1 MAMSVARLRK
11 DEIQRLE
18 KEIDS
23 LRHPTVELH
32 ESETSAALKNL
43 LEERERMPALLVF
56 SSGTAFNGIVEE
68 LKNFTTRVAHV
79 LPVSDDEGSTGEIVS
94 VLVFLHLG
102 IFVEPNFGG
111 KELGI
116 LIDWVRV
123 CIAGGPAVRDICSKC
138 LRLFDQSTIEAFT
151 VRNLAGHR
159 LPLDPLQAKSEWL
172 KLNGYM

>member
-56 SSGTAFNGIVEE
+56 SSGTAFNGVVEE

-94 VLVFLHLG
+94 VL
-102 IFVEPNFGG
+102 
-111 KELGI
+111 
-116 LIDWVRV
+116 
-123 CIAGGPAVRDICSKC
+123 GGPAVRDICSKC

-172 KLNGYM
+172 VPHS

>member
-1 MAMSVARLRK
+1 MSVARLRK

-43 LEERERMPALLVF
+43 LEEREIMPALLVF
-56 SSGTAFNGIVEE
+56 SSGTAFNGVVEE

-94 VLVFLHLG
+94 VL
-102 IFVEPNFGG
+102 
-111 KELGI
+111 
-116 LIDWVRV
+116 
-123 CIAGGPAVRDICSKC
+123 GGPAVRDICSKC

-159 LPLDPLQAKSEWL
+159 LPLDPLQAKSECCSNIVPLQNILQDVDELSRLAWSTKVASAHYWL
-172 KLNGYM
+172 EYFC